1 MTTLRDSP
9 TRLAWQRRAESLI
22 RTWRAF
28 AHSRSGLAG
37 LGILAFFVGVALL
50 APVLADRSGLNLTTA
65 PGRPLEGPS
74 THFWLGTD
82 QNGRSILTLLMYGAR
97 VSLFVGVLATAI
109 SVVLGTTIG
118 LASGHF
124 RGFVGSA
131 LFRLTEWFLVIP
143 FLPLAIVLASLLGPS
158 LFNTSLVI
166 GVTGWASTA
175 VLIRSQT
182 LTIETRPYLERA
194 RVLGG
199 GHWHQMTRQV
209 LPNVMP
215 MVLANTTLTVA
226 VSILTETT
234 LSFLGLGGSN
244 TISWGYIL
252 EQAFQLGSATNGLWW
267 FFIPPGICVVA
278 TVLAF
283 TLVGRALED
292 VLNPRTR
299 SRR

>member
-1 MTTLRDSP
+1 VRSAHPSP
-9 TRLAWQRRAESLI
+9 VRLAWQRRVDSLL
-22 RTWRAF
+22 RTWTSFRRV
-28 AHSRSGLAG
+28 RSGMVG
-37 LGILAFFVGVALL
+37 LGILVFFVVIALS
-50 APVLADRSGLNLTTA
+50 APLLADRSGLDLTTA
-65 PGRPLEGPS
+65 PGKPLESPS
-74 THFWLGTD
+74 GRFWLGTD

-97 VSLFVGVLATAI
+97 ISLFVGVLATAI
-109 SVVLGTTIG
+109 SVVLGTAVG

-124 RGFVGSA
+124 RGFAGSA
-131 LFRLTEWFLVIP
+131 LFRVTEWFLVIP

-158 LFNTSLVI
+158 LFNTALVI

-175 VLIRSQT
+175 ALIRSQT

-194 RVLGG
+194 RALGG
-199 GHWHQMTRQV
+199 GHWHQMTRQI
-209 LPNVMP
+209 LPNVLP
-215 MVLANTTLTVA
+215 MVLANTTLTIA

-267 FFIPPGICVVA
+267 FFIPPGLCVIA

-292 VLNPRTR
+292 VLNPLR
-299 SRR
+299 SGR